1 MHEVV
6 DMYSYGKKYSL
17 NPKFSGMKIGL
28 PRKKKNSQYICI
40 YFIPQF
46 TPVQK
51 LHVIQY
57 ERKFVWNSTN
67 KI

>member
-17 NPKFSGMKIGL
+17 NPKFSGMILSMKIGL
-28 PRKKKNSQYICI
+28 PRKKKRIHST
-40 YFIPQF
+40 YFLPQF
-46 TPVQK
+46 TPVQR

-57 ERKFVWNSTN
+57 ERKFV
-67 KI
+67 